1 MKYKT
6 NYYLSKYVKKYR
18 VKSEIDQSTNDFCRD
33 EHGELCNPHDIYIK
47 CMGNIKIFHYGRD
60 VLEVYIPSIGK
71 GHNILKAIAEEVI
84 GLKLTHYNRKKGN
97 SEIFDYN
104 TLYQDMSDL
113 LFDIY
118 ETDIEVVFK
127 IKDKNLGKIISYLK
141 PQTSG
146 ASISPVSP
154 KNLSIGND
162 NKYQYS
168 NAQNE
173 EYKKITASLD
183 KGDILFISR
192 VNNKFLDKVMQKKI
206 KKTLAEI
213 KSDMKFKQLK
223 VRDYI
228 YSEGY
233 EKEYLE
239 FLVKEI
245 QEYEKNKGKNQKNK

>member
-1 MKYKT
+1 
-6 NYYLSKYVKKYR
+6 
-18 VKSEIDQSTNDFCRD
+18 
-33 EHGELCNPHDIYIK
+33 
-47 CMGNIKIFHYGRD
+47 
-60 VLEVYIPSIGK
+60 
-71 GHNILKAIAEEVI
+71 
-84 GLKLTHYNRKKGN
+84 
-97 SEIFDYN
+97 
-104 TLYQDMSDL
+104 MSDL

-118 ETDIEVVFK
+118 DTDAEVIFR
-127 IKDKNLGKIISYLK
+127 IKDKNLDKIISYLK

-154 KNLSIGND
+154 KNLSIGKGN

-173 EYKKITASLD
+173 EYKKITDSLN

-192 VNNKFLDKVMQKKI
+192 INNKFLDKIVRKKT
-206 KKTLAEI
+206 KKTLTEI
-213 KSDMKFKQLK
+213 KSDMKLKQLK

-239 FLVKEI
+239 FLKKEI
-245 QEYEKNKGKNQKNK
+245 HEYEKNKNKNQKNK

>member
-1 MKYKT
+1 MEMINI
-6 NYYLSKYVKKYR
+6 NYYLRKYVGKYR

-33 EHGELCNPHDIYIK
+33 EYGELCNPHDIYIK
-47 CMGNIKIFHYGRD
+47 CTSNIKIFHYGRNI
-60 VLEVYIPSIGK
+60 LEVYIPSIGK

-84 GLKLTHYNRKKGN
+84 GLKLTHYSRKKKN
-97 SEIFDYN
+97 SVIFDYDA
-104 TLYQDMSDL
+104 LYKDMNNL

-118 ETDIEVVFK
+118 DTDVEIVFK
-127 IKDKNLGKIISYLK
+127 IKDENLDNIISYLK

-154 KNLSIGND
+154 KNLSIGKGD

-168 NAQNE
+168 NAQIE
-173 EYKKITASLD
+173 EYKKITASLG
-183 KGDILFISR
+183 KRDILFISKI
-192 VNNKFLDKVMQKKI
+192 NNKFIDKIIRKST

-213 KSDMKFKQLK
+213 KADMKYKQLK

-228 YSEGY
+228 YSEGF

-239 FLVKEI
+239 FLNKEI
-245 QEYEKNKGKNQKNK
+245 QDYEKNKDKN